1 MSGEVYKDMW
11 EKDLWEKVLWEKDMW
26 EKDMWEKDMWEKV
39 GGRRIRRGASGHIKM
54 QELTWTV
61 G

>member
-11 EKDLWEKVLWEKDMW
+11 EKDLW

-39 GGRRIRRGASGHIKM
+39 GGRRIRRGASGHIRM